1 MPRMSLDLTVAL
13 SKIAGGDYNANDQ
26 RLRESTK
33 TVAALA
39 KVPVAHHPTNP
50 PSLPRPL
57 LLIRQS
63 PYTPLLRLLFC
74 VAL

>member
-39 KVPVAHHPTNP
+39 KVPRGPLHASALTACPWLVFRPT
-50 PSLPRPL
+50 
-57 LLIRQS
+57 
-63 PYTPLLRLLFC
+63 LRLRPAPC
-74 VAL
+74 S